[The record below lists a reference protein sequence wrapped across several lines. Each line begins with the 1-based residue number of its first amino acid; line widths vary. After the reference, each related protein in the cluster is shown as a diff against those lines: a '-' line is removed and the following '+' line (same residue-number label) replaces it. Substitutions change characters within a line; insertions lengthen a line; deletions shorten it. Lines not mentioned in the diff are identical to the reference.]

1 MSETV
6 SFSKNDIF
14 ILGVMH
20 ALQALESVKEEGD
33 DMNDIQF
40 EILLENQRRNLEN
53 PSIEECLERAKAQA
67 DEYEVLK

>member
-14 ILGVMH
+14 ILGAMH
-20 ALQALESVKEEGD
+20 TLQALESVKEEGD

-53 PSIEECLERAKAQA
+53 PSIEECLERGKAQA